1 MGFNKLV
8 KFLLEGGFTAP
19 VGTKRPVKAPNMP
32 NHGTV
37 NPLFGN
43 KYTPSA
49 YSGFKGDRL
58 NPSMSVISFRL
69 PRKKKKKR

>member
-8 KFLLEGGFTAP
+8 KFLLEGGFRAP
-19 VGTKRPVKAPNMP
+19 IDTKRPVKVPNMP

-37 NPLFGN
+37 NPLIGN
-43 KYTPSA
+43 KSTPSA

-58 NPSMSVISFRL
+58 NPSISTVTFRL
-69 PRKKKKKR
+69 PRKKKKK